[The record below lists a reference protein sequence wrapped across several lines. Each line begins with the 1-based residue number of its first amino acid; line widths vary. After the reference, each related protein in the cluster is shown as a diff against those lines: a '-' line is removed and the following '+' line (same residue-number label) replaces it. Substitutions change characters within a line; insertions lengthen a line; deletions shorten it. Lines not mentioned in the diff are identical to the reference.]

1 MFSEIPVLDLR
12 NWNAPESPEQRAQF
26 AADLLETSH
35 RVGFL
40 LLTGHGVEQI
50 FLDRHFSGLQ
60 EFFALPEA
68 VKGRIDKVESPHF
81 RGWERVGAELTDNR
95 VDFRE
100 QLDLCTANDPYT
112 YDIDPPFLRLDG
124 PNQWLDESTLPG
136 FRPLVEHFMSTMG
149 AIADQLMAAL
159 SSAFGLSEDH
169 LRNVFGE
176 RPMSLTKLIRY
187 PPTPPGQCGVNA
199 HHDAGF
205 VTVLVQHE
213 VGGLQALNPDGDW
226 IDVPV
231 VPGSLVI
238 NLGEMLQEISGNYVV
253 ATTHRVIATRARF
266 SSAYFHGPDLRTRLD
281 PLPLAPSFAEAVRN
295 SQRHSNAGF
304 MAKRDELL
312 AGRTGQASTGTG
324 VYGQQLWNYYARS
337 YPASMAR
344 HHADTV
350 NKIATATAKQSPPP
364 HRHRQQNSYG
374 HRKTE
379 PATTPTPSTK

>member
-1 MFSEIPVLDLR
+1 MFTEIPALDLR
-12 NWNAPESPEQRAQF
+12 NWNAPETSDQRRRF
-26 AADLLETSH
+26 ASDLLEISH

-40 LLTGHGVEQI
+40 LLTGHGVEPT
-50 FLDRHFSGLQ
+50 FLDRYFAGLD
-60 EFFALPEA
+60 EFFALPDA
-68 VKGRIDKVESPHF
+68 VKARIDKFESPHF

-100 QLDLCTANDPYT
+100 QLDLCTANDPYAS
-112 YDIDPPFLRLDG
+112 DIDPPFLRLDG
-124 PNQWLDESTLPG
+124 PNQWLDEGTVLG
-136 FRPLVEHFMSTMG
+136 FRSLVENFMSTMG
-149 AIADQLMAAL
+149 AIADQLMGAL
-159 SSAFGLSEDH
+159 SSAFGLSEHH

-187 PPTPPGQCGVNA
+187 PQTPKGQCGVNA

-205 VTVLVQHE
+205 VTVLVQHG
-213 VGGLQALNPDGDW
+213 VGGLQALNPEGEW

-231 VPGSLVI
+231 VPGTLVI

-253 ATTHRVIATRARF
+253 ATTHRVIATQARF

-295 SQRHSNAGF
+295 SPRHANAGF

-312 AGRTGQASTGTG
+312 AGKSGQVSTGTG

-337 YPASMAR
+337 YPANMAR
-344 HHADTV
+344 HHAEATV
-350 NKIATATAKQSPPP
+350 
-364 HRHRQQNSYG
+364 R
-374 HRKTE
+374 
-379 PATTPTPSTK
+379 